1 LWGMADTERSK
12 FAELLQEQIR
22 HEFTAAQQYVAL
34 AVWFDGRD
42 LPRLAKRFYRQSI
55 EERNHALAMVRYL
68 LDRGQPVAIPGS
80 GDVRNDFS
88 SAHEAIELALEQE
101 RAVTA
106 DIEAMAKAA
115 RLAEDYLGEQFVAW
129 FLKEQVEEVARM
141 STLLTV
147 VERAADNLF
156 EVENHL
162 FREAAA
168 ETGDAPDM
176 PPVAGGKL

>member
-1 LWGMADTERSK
+1 MADTERSK

-68 LDRGQPVAIPGS
+68 LDRGQPVAIPGI

-88 SAHEAIELALEQE
+88 SAHEAIELALTQE

-129 FLKEQVEEVARM
+129 FLKEQVEEVAAM
-141 STLLTV
+141 STLLTIT
-147 VERAADNLF
+147 ERAGSDFFKIEEFVA
-156 EVENHL
+156 
-162 FREAAA
+162 RESAAA
-168 ETGDAPDM
+168 AADPSAPGA
-176 PPVAGGKL
+176 AGGAL

>member
-1 LWGMADTERSK
+1 MAKTRK
-12 FAELLQEQIR
+12 FAELLRTQIR
-22 HEFTAAQQYVAL
+22 HEFTAAQQYIAL
-34 AVWFDGRD
+34 AVWFDARD

-68 LDRGQPVAIPGS
+68 LDRDEPVAIPGT

-88 SAHEAIELALEQE
+88 SVHEAIELALAQE

-115 RLAEDYLGEQFVAW
+115 RLEEDYLGEQFVHW
-129 FLKEQVEEVARM
+129 FLKEQVEEVAQM

-147 VERAADNLF
+147 VERAGANLF

-162 FREAAA
+162 FREADT
-168 ETGDAPDM
+168 EEGTAPDM

>member
-1 LWGMADTERSK
+1 MAKTPK
-12 FAELLQEQIR
+12 FPELLRTQIR
-22 HEFTAAQQYVAL
+22 HEFTAAQQYIAL
-34 AVWFDGRD
+34 AVWFDARD

-68 LDRGQPVAIPGS
+68 LDRDQPVVIPGS

-88 SAHEAIELALEQE
+88 SVLEAISLALDQE
-101 RAVTA
+101 RTVTA

-115 RLAEDYLGEQFVAW
+115 RADEDYLGEQFVAW

-141 STLLTV
+141 TTLLTV
-147 VERAADNLF
+147 VERAGGNLF
-156 EVENHL
+156 EIENHL
-162 FREAAA
+162 YREAATDV
-168 ETGDAPDM
+168 EEAPDM

>member
-1 LWGMADTERSK
+1 MADTQRSK
-12 FAELLQEQIR
+12 FSELLQAQIR

-34 AVWFDGRD
+34 AVWFDARD
-42 LPRLAKRFYRQSI
+42 LPRLAKRFYRQSL
-55 EERNHALAMVRYL
+55 EERNHALAMVQYL
-68 LDRGQPVAIPGS
+68 LDRSQPVAIPGS
-80 GDVRNDFS
+80 GEVRNDFS
-88 SAHEAIELALEQE
+88 GVHEAIELALDQE

-115 RLAEDYLGEQFVAW
+115 RLEEDYLGEQFVAW
-129 FLKEQVEEVARM
+129 FLKEQVEEVAQM

-162 FREAAA
+162 YREAAA
-168 ETGDAPDM
+168 GVEDAPDM

>member
-1 LWGMADTERSK
+1 MADTQRSK
-12 FAELLQEQIR
+12 FSELLQAQIR

-34 AVWFDGRD
+34 AVWFDARD

-55 EERNHALAMVRYL
+55 EERNHALAMVQYL
-68 LDRGQPVAIPGS
+68 LDRSQPVAIPGS

-88 SAHEAIELALEQE
+88 SVHEAIELALDQE

-115 RLAEDYLGEQFVAW
+115 RAEEDYLGEQFVAW
-129 FLKEQVEEVARM
+129 FLKEQVEEVAQM

-162 FREAAA
+162 YREAA
-168 ETGDAPDM
+168 TGVEDAPDM

>member
-1 LWGMADTERSK
+1 MAKTRK
-12 FAELLQEQIR
+12 FAELLQNQIR
-22 HEFTAAQQYVAL
+22 HEFTAAQQYTAL
-34 AVWFDGRD
+34 AVWFDARD

-68 LDRGQPVAIPGS
+68 LDRNEPVSIPGT
-80 GDVRNDFS
+80 GEVRNDFS
-88 SAHEAIELALEQE
+88 SAHEAIELALAQE

-115 RLAEDYLGEQFVAW
+115 RLEEDYLGEQFVHW
-129 FLKEQVEEVARM
+129 FLKEQVEEVSRM

-147 VERAADNLF
+147 VERAGGNLF

-162 FREAAA
+162 FREQGT
-168 ETGDAPDM
+168 ETEDAPDM